1 MILIK
6 FKKNLFFCVLFVF
19 TSNLNAQI
27 ELGPLFSD
35 DMILQRNSQVPI
47 WGSAKGNEKVSITSS
62 WNNNEV
68 ITKADNNGNWMA
80 DISTPDAGGPY
91 EIKISSKKNILN
103 LTNVLI
109 GEVWVASGQSNMH
122 MALYGG
128 GREPVLGS
136 IDMIAKARNSNIRLF
151 TVEQRSSKNP
161 IKNLKGEWLVS
172 NPINASKFSAVG
184 YSFAD
189 YLNKVLDIPIGI
201 IHSSWGGSPAEA
213 WTDNKTLVENFKKDH
228 IKNNHR
234 DKAIHHNP
242 SGLFNAMINPLIPFK
257 IRGAIWYQGE
267 SNVGRANNYT
277 KLMNKMIEGWRSN
290 WGQGS
295 FPFYFVQIAPNG
307 FKENMNNSHQA
318 YLREAQLKTML
329 TMKNTGMVVTLDIGS
344 KLTNH
349 PPEKILVGKRLAYW
363 ALAKDY
369 KISGIPFS
377 GPVYKSLDIKGEKV
391 LVNFDYAENGVTG
404 YENEI
409 TGFEIA
415 GEDKVF
421 YPAKVAVNAHWSFGL
436 NRSKLVVSSDSVK
449 KPVAVR
455 YGWKNYLKGNL
466 YNTQGLPASSFRS
479 DNW

>member
-6 FKKNLFFCVLFVF
+6 LKKNLFFCILFVF

-68 ITKADNNGNWMA
+68 ITKADNNGNWTA
-80 DISTPDAGGPY
+80 YISTPDAGGPY

-109 GEVWVASGQSNMH
+109 GEVWVASGQSNMQ

-128 GREPVLGS
+128 GREPVLRS
-136 IDMIAKARNSNIRLF
+136 IDMIAQAKNPNIRLF
-151 TVEQRSSKNP
+151 TVKHNSSISP
-161 IKNLKGEWLVS
+161 IKELKGKWLVS
-172 NPINASKFSAVG
+172 SPANVSAFSAVG

-201 IHSSWGGSPAEA
+201 INTSWGGTPAEA
-213 WTDNKTLVENFKKDH
+213 WTDKKTLDSNFEKSQ
-228 IKNNHR
+228 IRNNHK
-234 DKAIHHNP
+234 DKVVQHNP

-267 SNVGRANNYT
+267 GNVSRANNYT

-295 FPFYFVQIAPNG
+295 FPFYFVQLAPFSYNG
-307 FKENMNNSHQA
+307 INNTASA
-318 YLREAQLKTML
+318 YLREAQLHTML
-329 TMKNTGMVVTLDIGS
+329 QTENTGMAVTLDIGS
-344 KLTNH
+344 EKTIH

-363 ALAKDY
+363 ALVKDY
-369 KISGIPFS
+369 NLGGISFS
-377 GPVYKSLDIKGEKV
+377 GPIYKSLNINGDKV
-391 LVNFDYAENGVTG
+391 IVNFDYAQNG
-404 YENEI
+404 I
-409 TGFEIA
+409 TSYNKAIVGFEIA
-415 GEDKVF
+415 GEDKIF
-421 YPAKVAVNAHWSFGL
+421 YPANAKVIRGYGS
-436 NRSKLVVSSDSVK
+436 NRSKLEVSSDSVK

>member
-6 FKKNLFFCVLFVF
+6 LKKNLFFCILFVF
-19 TSNLNAQI
+19 ISNLNAQI

-68 ITKADNNGNWMA
+68 ITKADNNGNWTA

-91 EIKISSKKNILN
+91 EIKILSKKNILI

-109 GEVWVASGQSNMH
+109 GEVWVASGQSNMQ

-128 GREPVLGS
+128 GREPVLRS
-136 IDMIAKARNSNIRLF
+136 IDMIAQAKNPNIRLF
-151 TVEQRSSKNP
+151 TVKHNSSISP
-161 IKNLKGEWLVS
+161 IKELKGKWLVS
-172 NPINASKFSAVG
+172 SPANVSAFSAVG

-189 YLNKVLDIPIGI
+189 YLNTVLDIPIGI
-201 IHSSWGGSPAEA
+201 INTSWGGTPAEA
-213 WTDNKTLVENFKKDH
+213 WTDKKTLDSNFEKSQ
-228 IKNNHR
+228 IRNNHK
-234 DKAIHHNP
+234 DKVVQHNP

-267 SNVGRANNYT
+267 GNVSRANNYT

-295 FPFYFVQIAPNG
+295 FPFYFVQLAPFSYNG
-307 FKENMNNSHQA
+307 INNTASA
-318 YLREAQLKTML
+318 YLREAQLHTML
-329 TMKNTGMVVTLDIGS
+329 QTENTGMAVTLDIGS
-344 KLTNH
+344 EKTIH

-363 ALAKDY
+363 ALVKDY
-369 KISGIPFS
+369 NLGGISFS
-377 GPVYKSLDIKGEKV
+377 GPIYKSLNINGDKV
-391 LVNFDYAENGVTG
+391 IVNFDYAQNG
-404 YENEI
+404 I
-409 TGFEIA
+409 TSYNKAIVGFEIA
-415 GEDKVF
+415 GEDKIF
-421 YPAKVAVNAHWSFGL
+421 YPANAKVIRGYGS
-436 NRSKLVVSSDSVK
+436 NRSKLEVSSDSVK

>member
-47 WGSAKGNEKVSITSS
+47 WGSTKGNEKISIISS

-68 ITKADNNGNWMA
+68 ITKADNNGNWTA
-80 DISTPDAGGPY
+80 YISTPDAGGPY
-91 EIKISSKKNILN
+91 KIKISSKKNILN

-109 GEVWVASGQSNMH
+109 GEVWVASGQSNMQ

-128 GREPVLGS
+128 GREPVLRS
-136 IDMIAKARNSNIRLF
+136 IDMIAQAKNPNIRLF
-151 TVEQRSSKNP
+151 TVKHNSSISP
-161 IKNLKGEWLVS
+161 IKELKGKWLVS
-172 NPINASKFSAVG
+172 SPANVSAFSAVG

-201 IHSSWGGSPAEA
+201 INTSWGGTPAEA
-213 WTDNKTLVENFKKDH
+213 WTDKKTLDSNFEKSQ
-228 IKNNHR
+228 IRNNHK
-234 DKAIHHNP
+234 DKVVQHNP

-267 SNVGRANNYT
+267 GNVSRANNYT

-295 FPFYFVQIAPNG
+295 FPFYFVQLAPFSYNG
-307 FKENMNNSHQA
+307 INNTASA
-318 YLREAQLKTML
+318 YLREAQLHTML
-329 TMKNTGMVVTLDIGS
+329 QTENTGMAVTLDIGS
-344 KLTNH
+344 EKTIH

-363 ALAKDY
+363 ALVKDY
-369 KISGIPFS
+369 NLGGISFS
-377 GPVYKSLDIKGEKV
+377 GPIYKSLNINGDKV
-391 LVNFDYAENGVTG
+391 IVNFDYAQNG
-404 YENEI
+404 I
-409 TGFEIA
+409 TSYNKAIVGFEIA
-415 GEDKVF
+415 GEDKIF
-421 YPAKVAVNAHWSFGL
+421 YPANAKVIRGYGS
-436 NRSKLVVSSDSVK
+436 NRSKLEVSSDSVK

>member
-6 FKKNLFFCVLFVF
+6 LKKNLFFCILFVF
-19 TSNLNAQI
+19 ISNLNAQI

-47 WGSAKGNEKVSITSS
+47 WGSAKGNERVSITSS

-68 ITKADNNGNWMA
+68 ITKADNNGNWTA

-109 GEVWVASGQSNMH
+109 GEVWVASGQSNMQ

-128 GREPVLGS
+128 GREPVLRS
-136 IDMIAKARNSNIRLF
+136 IDMIAQAKNPNIRLF
-151 TVEQRSSKNP
+151 TVKHNSSISP
-161 IKNLKGEWLVS
+161 IKELKGKWLVS
-172 NPINASKFSAVG
+172 SPANVSAFSAVG

-201 IHSSWGGSPAEA
+201 INTSWGGTPAEA
-213 WTDNKTLVENFKKDH
+213 WTDKKTLDSNFEKSQ
-228 IKNNHR
+228 IRNNHK
-234 DKAIHHNP
+234 DKVVQHNP

-267 SNVGRANNYT
+267 GNVSRANNYT

-295 FPFYFVQIAPNG
+295 FPFYFVQLAPFSYNG
-307 FKENMNNSHQA
+307 INNTASA
-318 YLREAQLKTML
+318 YLREAQLHTML
-329 TMKNTGMVVTLDIGS
+329 QTENTGMAVTLDIGS
-344 KLTNH
+344 EKTIH

-363 ALAKDY
+363 ALVKDY
-369 KISGIPFS
+369 NLGGISFS
-377 GPVYKSLDIKGEKV
+377 GPIYKSLNINGDKV
-391 LVNFDYAENGVTG
+391 IVNFDYAQNG
-404 YENEI
+404 I
-409 TGFEIA
+409 TSYNKAIVGFEIA
-415 GEDKVF
+415 GEDKIF
-421 YPAKVAVNAHWSFGL
+421 YPANAKVIRGYGS
-436 NRSKLVVSSDSVK
+436 NRSKLEVSSDSVK

>member
-35 DMILQRNSQVPI
+35 DMILQRISQVPI
-47 WGSAKGNEKVSITSS
+47 WGSAKGNERVSITSS

-68 ITKADNNGNWMA
+68 ITKVDNNGNWTA

-109 GEVWVASGQSNMH
+109 GEVWVASGQSNMQ

-128 GREPVLGS
+128 GREPVLRS
-136 IDMIAKARNSNIRLF
+136 IDMIAQAKNPNIRLF
-151 TVEQRSSKNP
+151 TVKHNSSISP
-161 IKNLKGEWLVS
+161 IKELKGKWLVS
-172 NPINASKFSAVG
+172 SPANVSAFSAVG

-201 IHSSWGGSPAEA
+201 INTSWGGTPAEA
-213 WTDNKTLVENFKKDH
+213 WTDKKTLDSNFEKSQ
-228 IKNNHR
+228 IRNNHK
-234 DKAIHHNP
+234 DKVVQHNP

-267 SNVGRANNYT
+267 GNVSRANNYT

-295 FPFYFVQIAPNG
+295 FPFYFVQLAPFSYNG
-307 FKENMNNSHQA
+307 INNTASA
-318 YLREAQLKTML
+318 YLREAQLHTML
-329 TMKNTGMVVTLDIGS
+329 QTENTGMAVTLDIGS
-344 KLTNH
+344 EKTIH

-363 ALAKDY
+363 ALVKDY
-369 KISGIPFS
+369 NLGGISFS
-377 GPVYKSLDIKGEKV
+377 GPIYKSLNINGDKV
-391 LVNFDYAENGVTG
+391 IVNFDYAQNG
-404 YENEI
+404 I
-409 TGFEIA
+409 TSYNKAIVGFEIA
-415 GEDKVF
+415 GEDKIF
-421 YPAKVAVNAHWSFGL
+421 YPANAKVIRGYGS
-436 NRSKLVVSSDSVK
+436 NRSKLEVSSDSVK

>member
-6 FKKNLFFCVLFVF
+6 LKKNLFFCVLFVF
-19 TSNLNAQI
+19 ISNLNAQI

-68 ITKADNNGNWMA
+68 ITKADNNGNWTV

-109 GEVWVASGQSNMH
+109 GEVWVASGQSNMQ

-128 GREPVLGS
+128 GREPVLRS
-136 IDMIAKARNSNIRLF
+136 IDMIAQAKNPNIRLF
-151 TVEQRSSKNP
+151 TVKHNSSISP
-161 IKNLKGEWLVS
+161 IKELKGKWLVS
-172 NPINASKFSAVG
+172 SPANVSAFSAVG

-201 IHSSWGGSPAEA
+201 INTSWGGTPAEA
-213 WTDNKTLVENFKKDH
+213 WTDKKTLDSNFEKSQ
-228 IKNNHR
+228 IRNNHK
-234 DKAIHHNP
+234 DKVVQHNP

-267 SNVGRANNYT
+267 GNVSRANNYT

-295 FPFYFVQIAPNG
+295 FPFYFVQLAPFSYNG
-307 FKENMNNSHQA
+307 INNTASA
-318 YLREAQLKTML
+318 YLREAQLHTML
-329 TMKNTGMVVTLDIGS
+329 QTENTGMAVTLDIGS
-344 KLTNH
+344 EKTIH

-363 ALAKDY
+363 ALVKDY
-369 KISGIPFS
+369 NLGGISFS
-377 GPVYKSLDIKGEKV
+377 GPIYKSLKINGDKV
-391 LVNFDYAENGVTG
+391 IVNFDYAQNG
-404 YENEI
+404 I
-409 TGFEIA
+409 TSYNKAIVGFEIA
-415 GEDKVF
+415 GEDKIF
-421 YPAKVAVNAHWSFGL
+421 YPANAKVIRGYGS
-436 NRSKLVVSSDSVK
+436 NRSKLEVSSDSVK

>member
-6 FKKNLFFCVLFVF
+6 LKKNLFFCILFVF
-19 TSNLNAQI
+19 ISNLNAQI

-47 WGSAKGNEKVSITSS
+47 WGSAKGNERVSITSS

-68 ITKADNNGNWMA
+68 ITKADNNGNWIA

-109 GEVWVASGQSNMH
+109 GEVWVASGQSNMQ

-128 GREPVLGS
+128 GREPVLRS
-136 IDMIAKARNSNIRLF
+136 IDMIAQAKNPNIRLF
-151 TVEQRSSKNP
+151 TVKHNSSISP
-161 IKNLKGEWLVS
+161 IKELKGKWLVS
-172 NPINASKFSAVG
+172 SPANVSAFSAVG

-189 YLNKVLDIPIGI
+189 YLNTVLDIPIGI
-201 IHSSWGGSPAEA
+201 INTSWGGTPAEA
-213 WTDNKTLVENFKKDH
+213 WTDKKTLDSNFEKSQ
-228 IKNNHR
+228 IRNNHK
-234 DKAIHHNP
+234 DKVVQHNP

-267 SNVGRANNYT
+267 GNVSRANNYT

-295 FPFYFVQIAPNG
+295 FPFYFVQLAPFSYNG
-307 FKENMNNSHQA
+307 INNTASA
-318 YLREAQLKTML
+318 YLREAQLHTML
-329 TMKNTGMVVTLDIGS
+329 QTENTGMAVTLDIGS
-344 KLTNH
+344 EKTIH

-363 ALAKDY
+363 ALVKDY
-369 KISGIPFS
+369 NLGGISFS
-377 GPVYKSLDIKGEKV
+377 GPIYKSLNINGDKV
-391 LVNFDYAENGVTG
+391 IVNFDYAQNG
-404 YENEI
+404 I
-409 TGFEIA
+409 TSYNKAIVGFEIA
-415 GEDKVF
+415 GEDKIF
-421 YPAKVAVNAHWSFGL
+421 YPANAKVIRGYGS
-436 NRSKLVVSSDSVK
+436 NRSKLEVSSDSVK

>member
-47 WGSAKGNEKVSITSS
+47 WGSAKGNERVSITSS

-68 ITKADNNGNWMA
+68 ITKADNNGNWTA

-109 GEVWVASGQSNMH
+109 GEVWVASGQSNMQ

-128 GREPVLGS
+128 GREPVLRS
-136 IDMIAKARNSNIRLF
+136 IDMIAQAKNPNIRLF
-151 TVEQRSSKNP
+151 TVKHNSSISP
-161 IKNLKGEWLVS
+161 IKELKGKWLVS
-172 NPINASKFSAVG
+172 SPANVSAFSAVG

-189 YLNKVLDIPIGI
+189 YLNTVLDIPIGI
-201 IHSSWGGSPAEA
+201 INTSWGGTPAEA
-213 WTDNKTLVENFKKDH
+213 WTDKKTLDSNFEKSQ
-228 IKNNHR
+228 IRNNHK
-234 DKAIHHNP
+234 DKVVQHNP

-267 SNVGRANNYT
+267 GNVSRANNYT

-295 FPFYFVQIAPNG
+295 FPFYFVQLAPFSYNG
-307 FKENMNNSHQA
+307 INNTASA
-318 YLREAQLKTML
+318 YLREAQLHTML
-329 TMKNTGMVVTLDIGS
+329 QTENTGMAVTLDIGS
-344 KLTNH
+344 EKTIH

-363 ALAKDY
+363 ALVKDY
-369 KISGIPFS
+369 NLGGISFS
-377 GPVYKSLDIKGEKV
+377 GPIYKSLNINGDKV
-391 LVNFDYAENGVTG
+391 IVNFDYAQNG
-404 YENEI
+404 I
-409 TGFEIA
+409 TSYNKAIVGFEIA
-415 GEDKVF
+415 GEDKIF
-421 YPAKVAVNAHWSFGL
+421 YPANAKVIRGYGS
-436 NRSKLVVSSDSVK
+436 NRSKLEVSSDSVK

>member
-6 FKKNLFFCVLFVF
+6 LKKNLFFCILFVF
-19 TSNLNAQI
+19 ISNLNAQI

-35 DMILQRNSQVPI
+35 DMILQRNSQVSI

-68 ITKADNNGNWMA
+68 ITKADNNGNWTA

-109 GEVWVASGQSNMH
+109 GEVWVASGQSNMQ

-128 GREPVLGS
+128 GREPVLRS
-136 IDMIAKARNSNIRLF
+136 IDMIAQAKNPNIRLF
-151 TVEQRSSKNP
+151 TVKHNSSISP
-161 IKNLKGEWLVS
+161 IKELKGKWLVS
-172 NPINASKFSAVG
+172 SPANVSAFSAVG

-201 IHSSWGGSPAEA
+201 INTSWGGTPAEA
-213 WTDNKTLVENFKKDH
+213 WTDKKTLDSNFEKSQ
-228 IKNNHR
+228 IRNNHK
-234 DKAIHHNP
+234 DKVVQHNP

-267 SNVGRANNYT
+267 GNVSRANNYT

-295 FPFYFVQIAPNG
+295 FPFYFVQLAPFSYNG
-307 FKENMNNSHQA
+307 INNTASA
-318 YLREAQLKTML
+318 YLREAQLHTML
-329 TMKNTGMVVTLDIGS
+329 QTENTGMAVTLDIGS
-344 KLTNH
+344 EKTIH

-363 ALAKDY
+363 ALVKDY
-369 KISGIPFS
+369 NLGGISFS
-377 GPVYKSLDIKGEKV
+377 GPIYKSLKINGDKV
-391 LVNFDYAENGVTG
+391 IVNFDYAQNG
-404 YENEI
+404 I
-409 TGFEIA
+409 TSYNKAIVGFEIA
-415 GEDKVF
+415 GEDKIF
-421 YPAKVAVNAHWSFGL
+421 YPANAKVIRGYGS
-436 NRSKLVVSSDSVK
+436 NRSKLEVSSDSVK

>member
-6 FKKNLFFCVLFVF
+6 LKKNLLFSVLFIF
-19 TSNLNAQI
+19 ISNLNAQI

-68 ITKADNNGNWMA
+68 ITKADNNGNWTA

-109 GEVWVASGQSNMH
+109 GEVWVASGQSNMQ

-128 GREPVLGS
+128 GREPVLRS
-136 IDMIAKARNSNIRLF
+136 IDMIAQAKNPNIRLF
-151 TVEQRSSKNP
+151 TVKHNSSISP
-161 IKNLKGEWLVS
+161 IKELKGKWLVS
-172 NPINASKFSAVG
+172 SPANVSAFSAVG

-189 YLNKVLDIPIGI
+189 YLNTVLDIPIGI
-201 IHSSWGGSPAEA
+201 INTSWGGTPAEA
-213 WTDNKTLVENFKKDH
+213 WTDKKTLDSNFEKSQ
-228 IKNNHR
+228 IRNNHK
-234 DKAIHHNP
+234 DKVVQHNP

-267 SNVGRANNYT
+267 GNVSRANNYT

-295 FPFYFVQIAPNG
+295 FPFYFVQLAPFSYNG
-307 FKENMNNSHQA
+307 INNTASA
-318 YLREAQLKTML
+318 YLREAQLHTML
-329 TMKNTGMVVTLDIGS
+329 QTENTGMAVTLDIGS
-344 KLTNH
+344 EKTIH

-363 ALAKDY
+363 ALVKDY
-369 KISGIPFS
+369 NLGGISFS
-377 GPVYKSLDIKGEKV
+377 GPIYKSLNINGDKV
-391 LVNFDYAENGVTG
+391 IVNFDYAQNG
-404 YENEI
+404 I
-409 TGFEIA
+409 TSYNKAIVGFEIA
-415 GEDKVF
+415 GEDKIF
-421 YPAKVAVNAHWSFGL
+421 YPANAKVIRGYGS
-436 NRSKLVVSSDSVK
+436 NRSKLEVSSDSVK

>member
-6 FKKNLFFCVLFVF
+6 LKKNLFFCILFVF
-19 TSNLNAQI
+19 ISNLNAQI

-47 WGSAKGNEKVSITSS
+47 WGSAKGNEKVSIISS

-68 ITKADNNGNWMA
+68 ITKADNNGNWTA

-109 GEVWVASGQSNMH
+109 GEVWVASGQSNMQ

-128 GREPVLGS
+128 GREPVLRS
-136 IDMIAKARNSNIRLF
+136 IDMIAQAKNPNIRLF
-151 TVEQRSSKNP
+151 TVKHNSSISP
-161 IKNLKGEWLVS
+161 IKELKGKWLVS
-172 NPINASKFSAVG
+172 SPANVSAFSAVG

-201 IHSSWGGSPAEA
+201 INTSWGGTPAEA
-213 WTDNKTLVENFKKDH
+213 WTDKKTLDSNFEKSQ
-228 IKNNHR
+228 IRNNHK
-234 DKAIHHNP
+234 DKVVQHNP

-267 SNVGRANNYT
+267 GNVSRANNYT

-295 FPFYFVQIAPNG
+295 FPFYFVQLAPFSYNG
-307 FKENMNNSHQA
+307 INNTASA
-318 YLREAQLKTML
+318 YLREAQLHTML
-329 TMKNTGMVVTLDIGS
+329 QTENTGMAVTLDIGS
-344 KLTNH
+344 EKTIH

-363 ALAKDY
+363 ALVKDY
-369 KISGIPFS
+369 NLGGISFS
-377 GPVYKSLDIKGEKV
+377 GPIYKSLKINGDKV
-391 LVNFDYAENGVTG
+391 IVNFDYAQNG
-404 YENEI
+404 I
-409 TGFEIA
+409 TSYNKAIVGFEIA
-415 GEDKVF
+415 GEDKIF
-421 YPAKVAVNAHWSFGL
+421 YPANAKVIRGYGS
-436 NRSKLVVSSDSVK
+436 NRSKLEVSSDSVK

>member
-6 FKKNLFFCVLFVF
+6 LKKNLFFCILFVF
-19 TSNLNAQI
+19 ISNLNAQI

-68 ITKADNNGNWMA
+68 ITKADNNGNWTA

-109 GEVWVASGQSNMH
+109 GEVWVASGQSNMQ

-128 GREPVLGS
+128 GREPVLRS
-136 IDMIAKARNSNIRLF
+136 IDMIAQAKNPNIRLF
-151 TVEQRSSKNP
+151 TVKHNSSISP
-161 IKNLKGEWLVS
+161 IKELKGKWLVS
-172 NPINASKFSAVG
+172 SPANVSAFSAVG

-201 IHSSWGGSPAEA
+201 INTSWGGTPAEA
-213 WTDNKTLVENFKKDH
+213 WTDKKTLDSNFEKSQ
-228 IKNNHR
+228 IRNNHK
-234 DKAIHHNP
+234 DKVVQHNP

-267 SNVGRANNYT
+267 GNVSRANNYT

-295 FPFYFVQIAPNG
+295 FPFYFVQLAPFSYNG
-307 FKENMNNSHQA
+307 INNTASA
-318 YLREAQLKTML
+318 YLREAQLHTML
-329 TMKNTGMVVTLDIGS
+329 QTENTGMAVTLDIGS
-344 KLTNH
+344 EKTIH

-363 ALAKDY
+363 ALVKDY
-369 KISGIPFS
+369 NLGGISFS
-377 GPVYKSLDIKGEKV
+377 GPIYKSLNINGDKV
-391 LVNFDYAENGVTG
+391 IVNFDYAQNG
-404 YENEI
+404 I
-409 TGFEIA
+409 TSYNKAIVGFEIA
-415 GEDKVF
+415 GEDKIF
-421 YPAKVAVNAHWSFGL
+421 YPANAKVIRGYGS
-436 NRSKLVVSSDSVK
+436 NRSKLEVSSDSVK

>member
-6 FKKNLFFCVLFVF
+6 LKKNLFFCILFVF
-19 TSNLNAQI
+19 ISNLNAQI

-35 DMILQRNSQVPI
+35 DMILQRNSQVSI
-47 WGSAKGNEKVSITSS
+47 WGSAKGNERVSITSS

-68 ITKADNNGNWMA
+68 ITKADNNGNWTA

-109 GEVWVASGQSNMH
+109 GEVWVASGQSNMQ

-128 GREPVLGS
+128 GREPVLRS
-136 IDMIAKARNSNIRLF
+136 IDMIAQAKNPNIRLF
-151 TVEQRSSKNP
+151 TVKNNSSISP
-161 IKNLKGEWLVS
+161 IKELKGKWLVS
-172 NPINASKFSAVG
+172 SPANVSAFSAVG

-201 IHSSWGGSPAEA
+201 INTSWGGTPAEA
-213 WTDNKTLVENFKKDH
+213 WTDKKTLDSNFEKSQ
-228 IKNNHR
+228 IRNNHK
-234 DKAIHHNP
+234 DKVVQHNP

-267 SNVGRANNYT
+267 GNVSRANNYT

-295 FPFYFVQIAPNG
+295 FPFYFVQLAPFSYNG
-307 FKENMNNSHQA
+307 INNTASA
-318 YLREAQLKTML
+318 YLREAQLHTML
-329 TMKNTGMVVTLDIGS
+329 QTENTGMAVTLDIGS
-344 KLTNH
+344 EKTIH

-363 ALAKDY
+363 ALVKDY
-369 KISGIPFS
+369 NLGGISFS
-377 GPVYKSLDIKGEKV
+377 GPIYKSLKINGDKV
-391 LVNFDYAENGVTG
+391 IVNFDYAQNG
-404 YENEI
+404 I
-409 TGFEIA
+409 TSYNKAIVGFEIA
-415 GEDKVF
+415 GEDKIF
-421 YPAKVAVNAHWSFGL
+421 YPANAKVIRGYGS
-436 NRSKLVVSSDSVK
+436 NRSKLEVSSDSVK

>member
-6 FKKNLFFCVLFVF
+6 LKKNLFFCILFVF
-19 TSNLNAQI
+19 ISNLNAQI

-68 ITKADNNGNWMA
+68 ITKADNNGNWTV

-109 GEVWVASGQSNMH
+109 GEVWVASGQSNMQ

-128 GREPVLGS
+128 GREPVLRS
-136 IDMIAKARNSNIRLF
+136 IDMIAQAKNPNIRLF
-151 TVEQRSSKNP
+151 TVKHNSSISP
-161 IKNLKGEWLVS
+161 IKELKGKWLVS
-172 NPINASKFSAVG
+172 SPANVSAFSAVG

-189 YLNKVLDIPIGI
+189 YLNTVLDIPIGI
-201 IHSSWGGSPAEA
+201 INTSWGGTPAEA
-213 WTDNKTLVENFKKDH
+213 WTDKKTLDSNFEKSQ
-228 IKNNHR
+228 IRNNHK
-234 DKAIHHNP
+234 DKVVQHNP

-267 SNVGRANNYT
+267 GNVSRANNYT

-295 FPFYFVQIAPNG
+295 FPFYFVQLAPFSYNG
-307 FKENMNNSHQA
+307 INNTASA
-318 YLREAQLKTML
+318 YLREAQLHTML
-329 TMKNTGMVVTLDIGS
+329 QTENTGMAVTLDIGS
-344 KLTNH
+344 EKTIH

-363 ALAKDY
+363 ALVKDY
-369 KISGIPFS
+369 NLGGISFS
-377 GPVYKSLDIKGEKV
+377 GPIYKSLNINGDKV
-391 LVNFDYAENGVTG
+391 IVNFDYAQNG
-404 YENEI
+404 I
-409 TGFEIA
+409 TSYNKAIVGFEIA
-415 GEDKVF
+415 GEDKIF
-421 YPAKVAVNAHWSFGL
+421 YPANAKVIRGYGS
-436 NRSKLVVSSDSVK
+436 NRSKLEVSSDSVK

>member
-1 MILIK
+1 
-6 FKKNLFFCVLFVF
+6 
-19 TSNLNAQI
+19 
-27 ELGPLFSD
+27 
-35 DMILQRNSQVPI
+35 MILQRNSEVSI
-47 WGSAKGNEKVSITSS
+47 WGSTKENEKVSITSS

-68 ITKADNNGNWMA
+68 ITKADNNGNWKA

-109 GEVWVASGQSNMH
+109 GEVWVASGQSNMQ

-128 GREPVLGS
+128 GREPVLRS
-136 IDMIAKARNSNIRLF
+136 IDMIAQAKNPNIRLF
-151 TVEQRSSKNP
+151 TVKHNSSISP
-161 IKNLKGEWLVS
+161 IKELKGKWLVS
-172 NPINASKFSAVG
+172 SPANVSAFSAVG

-189 YLNKVLDIPIGI
+189 YLNTVLDIPIGI
-201 IHSSWGGSPAEA
+201 INTSWGGTPAEA
-213 WTDNKTLVENFKKDH
+213 WTDKKTLDSNFEKSQ
-228 IKNNHR
+228 IRNNHE
-234 DKAIHHNP
+234 DKVVQHNP

-267 SNVGRANNYT
+267 GNVSRANNYT

-295 FPFYFVQIAPNG
+295 FPFYFVQLAPFSYNG
-307 FKENMNNSHQA
+307 INNTASA
-318 YLREAQLKTML
+318 YLREAQLHTML
-329 TMKNTGMVVTLDIGS
+329 QTENTGMAVTLDIGS
-344 KLTNH
+344 EKTIH

-363 ALAKDY
+363 ALVKDY
-369 KISGIPFS
+369 NLGGISFS
-377 GPVYKSLDIKGEKV
+377 GPIYKSLNINGDKV
-391 LVNFDYAENGVTG
+391 IVNFDYAQNG
-404 YENEI
+404 I
-409 TGFEIA
+409 TSYNKAIVGFEIA
-415 GEDKVF
+415 GEDKIF
-421 YPAKVAVNAHWSFGL
+421 YPANAKVIRGYGS
-436 NRSKLVVSSDSVK
+436 NRSKLEVSSDSVK

>member
-6 FKKNLFFCVLFVF
+6 LKKNLFFCILFVF
-19 TSNLNAQI
+19 ISNLNAQI

-47 WGSAKGNEKVSITSS
+47 WGSAKGNEKVSIISS

-68 ITKADNNGNWMA
+68 ITKADNNGNWTA

-91 EIKISSKKNILN
+91 EIKISSKKNILI

-109 GEVWVASGQSNMH
+109 GEVWVASGQSNMQ

-128 GREPVLGS
+128 GREPVLRS
-136 IDMIAKARNSNIRLF
+136 IDMIAQAKNPNIRLF
-151 TVEQRSSKNP
+151 TVKHNSSISP
-161 IKNLKGEWLVS
+161 IKELKGKWLVS
-172 NPINASKFSAVG
+172 SPANVSAFSAVG

-201 IHSSWGGSPAEA
+201 INTSWGGTPAEA
-213 WTDNKTLVENFKKDH
+213 WTDKKTLDSNFEKSQ
-228 IKNNHR
+228 IRNNHK
-234 DKAIHHNP
+234 DKVVQHNP

-267 SNVGRANNYT
+267 GNVSRANNYT

-295 FPFYFVQIAPNG
+295 FPFYFVQLAPFRYKG
-307 FKENMNNSHQA
+307 INNTASA
-318 YLREAQLKTML
+318 YLREAQLHTML
-329 TMKNTGMVVTLDIGS
+329 QTENTGMAVTLDIGS
-344 KLTNH
+344 EQTIH

-363 ALAKDY
+363 ALVKDY
-369 KISGIPFS
+369 NLGGISFS
-377 GPVYKSLDIKGEKV
+377 GPIYKSLNINGDKV
-391 LVNFDYAENGVTG
+391 IVNFDYAQNG
-404 YENEI
+404 I
-409 TGFEIA
+409 TSYNKAIVGFEIA
-415 GEDKVF
+415 GEDKIF
-421 YPAKVAVNAHWSFGL
+421 YPANAKVIRGYGS
-436 NRSKLVVSSDSVK
+436 NRSKLEVSSDSVK

>member
-6 FKKNLFFCVLFVF
+6 LKKNLLFSVLFIF
-19 TSNLNAQI
+19 ISNLNAQI

-47 WGSAKGNEKVSITSS
+47 WGSAKGNEKISITSS

-68 ITKADNNGNWMA
+68 ITKADNNGNWTV

-109 GEVWVASGQSNMH
+109 GEVWVASGQSNMQ

-128 GREPVLGS
+128 GREPVLRS
-136 IDMIAKARNSNIRLF
+136 IDMIAQAKNPNIRLF
-151 TVEQRSSKNP
+151 TVKHNSSISP
-161 IKNLKGEWLVS
+161 IKELKGKWLVS
-172 NPINASKFSAVG
+172 SPANVSAFSAVG

-201 IHSSWGGSPAEA
+201 INTSWGGTPAEA
-213 WTDNKTLVENFKKDH
+213 WTDKKTLDSNFEKSQ
-228 IKNNHR
+228 IRNNHK
-234 DKAIHHNP
+234 DKVVQHNP

-267 SNVGRANNYT
+267 GNVSRANNYT

-295 FPFYFVQIAPNG
+295 FPFYFVQLAPFSYNG
-307 FKENMNNSHQA
+307 INNTASA
-318 YLREAQLKTML
+318 YLREAQLHTML
-329 TMKNTGMVVTLDIGS
+329 QTENTGMAVTLDIGS
-344 KLTNH
+344 EKTIH

-363 ALAKDY
+363 ALVKDY
-369 KISGIPFS
+369 NLGGISFS
-377 GPVYKSLDIKGEKV
+377 GPIYKSLNINGDKV
-391 LVNFDYAENGVTG
+391 IVNFDYAQNG
-404 YENEI
+404 I
-409 TGFEIA
+409 TSYNKAIVGFEIA
-415 GEDKVF
+415 GEDKIF
-421 YPAKVAVNAHWSFGL
+421 YPANAKVIRGYGS
-436 NRSKLVVSSDSVK
+436 NRSKLEVSSDSVK

>member
-6 FKKNLFFCVLFVF
+6 LKKNLFFCVLFVF

-47 WGSAKGNEKVSITSS
+47 WGSAKGNERVSITSS

-68 ITKADNNGNWMA
+68 ITKADNNGNWTA

-109 GEVWVASGQSNMH
+109 GEVWVASGQSNMQ

-128 GREPVLGS
+128 GREPVLRS
-136 IDMIAKARNSNIRLF
+136 IDMIAQAKNPNIRLF
-151 TVEQRSSKNP
+151 TVKHNSSISP
-161 IKNLKGEWLVS
+161 IKELKGKWLVS
-172 NPINASKFSAVG
+172 SPANVSAFSAVG

-201 IHSSWGGSPAEA
+201 INTSWGGTPAEA
-213 WTDNKTLVENFKKDH
+213 WTDKKTLDSNFEKSQ
-228 IKNNHR
+228 IRNNHK
-234 DKAIHHNP
+234 DKVVQHNP

-267 SNVGRANNYT
+267 GNVSRANNYT

-295 FPFYFVQIAPNG
+295 FPFYFVQLAPFSYNG
-307 FKENMNNSHQA
+307 INNTASA
-318 YLREAQLKTML
+318 YLREAQLHTML
-329 TMKNTGMVVTLDIGS
+329 QTENTGMAVTLDIGS
-344 KLTNH
+344 EKTIH
-349 PPEKILVGKRLAYW
+349 PPEKILVGKRLA
-363 ALAKDY
+363 
-369 KISGIPFS
+369 
-377 GPVYKSLDIKGEKV
+377 
-391 LVNFDYAENGVTG
+391 
-404 YENEI
+404 
-409 TGFEIA
+409 
-415 GEDKVF
+415 
-421 YPAKVAVNAHWSFGL
+421 
-436 NRSKLVVSSDSVK
+436 
-449 KPVAVR
+449 
-455 YGWKNYLKGNL
+455 
-466 YNTQGLPASSFRS
+466 
-479 DNW
+479 

>member
-6 FKKNLFFCVLFVF
+6 LKKNLFFCILFVF
-19 TSNLNAQI
+19 ISNLNAQI

-47 WGSAKGNEKVSITSS
+47 WGSAKGNERVSITSS

-68 ITKADNNGNWMA
+68 ITKADNNGNWTA

-109 GEVWVASGQSNMH
+109 GEVWVASGQSNMQ

-128 GREPVLGS
+128 GREPVLRS
-136 IDMIAKARNSNIRLF
+136 IDMIAQAKNPNIRLF
-151 TVEQRSSKNP
+151 TVKHNSSISP
-161 IKNLKGEWLVS
+161 IKELKGKWLVS
-172 NPINASKFSAVG
+172 SPANVSAFSAVG

-201 IHSSWGGSPAEA
+201 INTSWGGTPAEA
-213 WTDNKTLVENFKKDH
+213 WTDKKTLDSNFEKSQ
-228 IKNNHR
+228 IRNNHK
-234 DKAIHHNP
+234 DKVVQHNP

-267 SNVGRANNYT
+267 GNVSRANNYT

-295 FPFYFVQIAPNG
+295 FPFYFVQLAPFSYNG
-307 FKENMNNSHQA
+307 INNTASA
-318 YLREAQLKTML
+318 YLREAQLHTML
-329 TMKNTGMVVTLDIGS
+329 QTENTGMAVTLDIGS
-344 KLTNH
+344 EKTIH

-363 ALAKDY
+363 ALVKDY
-369 KISGIPFS
+369 NLGGISFS
-377 GPVYKSLDIKGEKV
+377 GPIYKSLKINGDKV
-391 LVNFDYAENGVTG
+391 IVNFDYAQNG
-404 YENEI
+404 I
-409 TGFEIA
+409 TSYNKAIVGFEIA
-415 GEDKVF
+415 GEDKIF
-421 YPAKVAVNAHWSFGL
+421 YPANAKVIRGYGS
-436 NRSKLVVSSDSVK
+436 NRSKLEVSSDSVK

>member
-6 FKKNLFFCVLFVF
+6 LKKNLFICILFVF
-19 TSNLNAQI
+19 ISNLNAQI

-68 ITKADNNGNWMA
+68 ITKADNNGNWTV

-109 GEVWVASGQSNMH
+109 GEVWVASGQSNMQ

-128 GREPVLGS
+128 GREPVLRS
-136 IDMIAKARNSNIRLF
+136 IDMIAQAKNPNIRLF
-151 TVEQRSSKNP
+151 TVKHNSSISP
-161 IKNLKGEWLVS
+161 IKELKGKWLVS
-172 NPINASKFSAVG
+172 SPANVSAFSAVG

-189 YLNKVLDIPIGI
+189 YLNTVLDIPIGI
-201 IHSSWGGSPAEA
+201 INTSWGGTPAEA
-213 WTDNKTLVENFKKDH
+213 WTDKKTLDSNFEKSQ
-228 IKNNHR
+228 IRNNHK
-234 DKAIHHNP
+234 DKVVQHNP

-267 SNVGRANNYT
+267 GNVSRANNYT

-295 FPFYFVQIAPNG
+295 FPFYFVQLAPFSYNG
-307 FKENMNNSHQA
+307 INNTASA
-318 YLREAQLKTML
+318 YLREAQLHTML
-329 TMKNTGMVVTLDIGS
+329 QTENTGMAVTLDIGS
-344 KLTNH
+344 EKTIH

-363 ALAKDY
+363 ALVKDY
-369 KISGIPFS
+369 NLGGISFS
-377 GPVYKSLDIKGEKV
+377 GPIYKSLNINGDKV
-391 LVNFDYAENGVTG
+391 IVNFDYAQNG
-404 YENEI
+404 I
-409 TGFEIA
+409 TSYNKAIVGFEIA
-415 GEDKVF
+415 GEDKIF
-421 YPAKVAVNAHWSFGL
+421 YPANAKVIRGYGS
-436 NRSKLVVSSDSVK
+436 NRSKLEVSSDSVK